1 MRRTI
6 VLAIVSILLVAAVIR
21 QPDATFQASL
31 QGLTLWWTIVFPG
44 LMPFFVL
51 FELMS
56 AFGVTTLAGQL
67 MEPLT
72 RKLLRL
78 PGTAGLAIAAGW
90 SGGYAAGSEATAA
103 LRRSGEVT
111 RAEGQRLLALAHM
124 PNPLFMIIVVG
135 VGFMKQ
141 PAYGFLAAIAI
152 WTSSLIPA
160 LVIAFKDRLISRAIS
175 KTHRESTE
183 TEQSPSS
190 EHSTAPHKLLARAA
204 SAMQE
209 AHDRDGR
216 SFGQALG
223 DATVSAVQKL
233 LAAGGII
240 IICAVIVR
248 LLEPLWDAASLLL
261 HLPHW
266 VLAALFESHLGAY
279 SVSSSFGANVS
290 AALPIAA
297 TAAALAWSGLG
308 AIAQTSAAIAGTD
321 LRLLPFLAAR
331 AVHAV
336 LAAALVLLLW
346 RPFTSL
352 LKQHA
357 GAMSAAHFDHTSLN
371 PSGASRWINDVFVFT
386 SDLTS
391 LWHYIPAA
399 LMVFALMILSAAILS
414 LPLRIKLKR

>member
-44 LMPFFVL
+44 LMPFLVL

-56 AFGVTTLAGQL
+56 AYGVTTLAGHL
-67 MEPLT
+67 MEPLM

-78 PGTAGLAIAAGW
+78 PGPAGLAIAAGW
-90 SGGYAAGSEATAA
+90 SGGYAVGSEAAAA
-103 LRRSGEVT
+103 LRRNGEVS
-111 RAEGQRLLALAHM
+111 RSEGQRLLALAHM

-141 PAYGFLAAIAI
+141 PAYAFLAAIAV

-160 LVIAFKDRLISRAIS
+160 LVLSFKDRLMSPTRQDTP
-175 KTHRESTE
+175 KGSTRPV
-183 TEQSPSS
+183 PSA
-190 EHSTAPHKLLARAA
+190 APRKLLSRAA
-204 SAMQE
+204 SAMQA

-223 DATVSAVQKL
+223 DATINAVQKL
-233 LAAGGII
+233 LVSGGII
-240 IICAVIVR
+240 IICAVVVR
-248 LLEPLWDAASLLL
+248 LLDPLWDVANFLL

-266 VLAALFESHLGAY
+266 VLPTLMESHLGAY
-279 SVSSSFGANVS
+279 SASSSFSANVS

-297 TAAALAWSGLG
+297 TAAGLAWSGLG
-308 AIAQTSAAIAGTD
+308 AIAQTSAAIQGTD
-321 LRLLPFLAAR
+321 LRLLPFIASR
-331 AVHAV
+331 AVHAL

-346 RPFTSL
+346 RPFRSL
-352 LKQHA
+352 IKQHA
-357 GAMSAAHFDHTSLN
+357 GATSAAHFDQTTVVPDSAN
-371 PSGASRWINDVFVFT
+371 RWINDVYIFT

-391 LWHYIPAA
+391 FWHYIPAA
-399 LMVFALMILSAAILS
+399 LLAFALMIMLAGLLS
-414 LPLRIKLKR
+414 LPLRIRFKR

>member
-44 LMPFFVL
+44 LMPFLVL
-51 FELMS
+51 FELMT
-56 AFGVTTLAGQL
+56 AFGVTTLAGHL

-72 RKLLRL
+72 RRLLRL
-78 PGTAGLAIAAGW
+78 PGQAALAIAAGW
-90 SGGYAAGSEATAA
+90 SGGYAAGSEATAL
-103 LRRSGEVT
+103 LRRNGEVT
-111 RAEGQRLLALAHM
+111 RSEGQRLLALAHM

-141 PAYGFLAAIAI
+141 PAYGLLAAIAI
-152 WTSSLIPA
+152 WTSSLLPA
-160 LVIAFKDRLISRAIS
+160 IALALKERLVPGRISITSRQ
-175 KTHRESTE
+175 STE
-183 TEQSPSS
+183 KSPK
-190 EHSTAPHKLLARAA
+190 HQHKLLARASA
-204 SAMQE
+204 AMQE
-209 AHDRDGR
+209 AHNRDGR

-223 DATVSAVQKL
+223 DATISSVQKL
-233 LAAGGII
+233 LSAGGII

-266 VLAALFESHLGAY
+266 VLAALLESHLGAY
-279 SVSSSFGANVS
+279 SVSSSFGATVS
-290 AALPIAA
+290 AALPVAA

-308 AIAQTSAAIAGTD
+308 AIAQTSAAIQGTD
-321 LRLLPFLAAR
+321 LRLMPFIAAR
-331 AVHAV
+331 AVHAI
-336 LAAALVLLLW
+336 LAAVLVLVLW
-346 RPFTSL
+346 RPFSSL
-352 LKQHA
+352 IKQHA
-357 GAMSAAHFDHTSLN
+357 GALSAAHFDNMSLIPDTAN
-371 PSGASRWINDVFVFT
+371 RWINDVLIHT

-399 LMVFALMILSAAILS
+399 LLTFALLILSAAVLS

>member
-44 LMPFFVL
+44 LMPFLVL

-56 AFGVTTLAGQL
+56 AFGVTTLAGHL

-78 PGTAGLAIAAGW
+78 PGPAGLAIAAGW

-111 RAEGQRLLALAHM
+111 RSEGQRLLALAHM

-160 LVIAFKDRLISRAIS
+160 LAIAFKDRLMSGASNR
-175 KTHRESTE
+175 TQRGSTE
-183 TEQSPSS
+183 KSTSSNPSA
-190 EHSTAPHKLLARAA
+190 APHKLLTRAA
-204 SAMQE
+204 AAMQE
-209 AHDRDGR
+209 AHDLDGR
-216 SFGQALG
+216 SFGKALG

-240 IICAVIVR
+240 IVCAVIVR

-279 SVSSSFGANVS
+279 SVSSSFNASVS

-336 LAAALVLLLW
+336 LAAVLVLLLW

-352 LKQHA
+352 IQKHA
-357 GAMSAAHFDHTSLN
+357 GALSAAHFDHTNLSTSSAN
-371 PSGASRWINDVFVFT
+371 RWINDVFIHT
-386 SDLTS
+386 SDLS
-391 LWHYIPAA
+391 SFWHYIPAA
-399 LMVFALMILSAAILS
+399 LLVFALMILSAALLS
-414 LPLRIKLKR
+414 LPLRFKLRR

>member
-44 LMPFFVL
+44 LMPFLVL

-56 AFGVTTLAGQL
+56 AFGVTTLAGHL

-78 PGTAGLAIAAGW
+78 PGSAGLAIAAGW
-90 SGGYAAGSEATAA
+90 SGGYAAGSEAAA
-103 LRRSGEVT
+103 TLRRSGEVT
-111 RAEGQRLLALAHM
+111 RSEGQRLLALAHM

-141 PAYGFLAAIAI
+141 PVYGFLAAIAV

-160 LVIAFKDRLISRAIS
+160 LVLSFKDRLMPRTRREKDEKSTSPNPPAPPRRLLS
-175 KTHRESTE
+175 K
-183 TEQSPSS
+183 
-190 EHSTAPHKLLARAA
+190 AA

-223 DATVSAVQKL
+223 DATISAVQKL
-233 LAAGGII
+233 LATGGII
-240 IICAVIVR
+240 IICAVVVR
-248 LLEPLWDAASLLL
+248 LLEPIWDAASLLL

-266 VLAALFESHLGAY
+266 VLAALMESHLGAY

-297 TAAALAWSGLG
+297 TAAGLAWSGLG
-308 AIAQTSAAIAGTD
+308 AIAQTSAAIQGTD
-321 LRLLPFLAAR
+321 LRLLPFIGSR
-331 AVHAV
+331 IVHAV
-336 LAAALVLLLW
+336 LAAVLVLLLW
-346 RPFTSL
+346 RPFGSL
-352 LKQHA
+352 IKKHA
-357 GAMSAAHFDHTSLN
+357 GAMSAAHFDQTTVVPDN
-371 PSGASRWINDVFVFT
+371 ANRWINDVFIHT
-386 SDLTS
+386 SDLAS
-391 LWHYIPAA
+391 FWHYIPVA
-399 LMVFALMILSAAILS
+399 LLAFALMIMSAALLS
-414 LPLRIKLKR
+414 LPLRIKFKR

>member
-44 LMPFFVL
+44 LMPFLVL

-56 AFGVTTLAGQL
+56 AFGVTTLAGHL

-78 PGTAGLAIAAGW
+78 PGPAGLAIAAGW
-90 SGGYAAGSEATAA
+90 SGGYAVGSEAAA
-103 LRRSGEVT
+103 TLRRSGEVS
-111 RAEGQRLLALAHM
+111 RSEGQRLLALAHM

-141 PAYGFLAAIAI
+141 PAYGFLAAIAV

-160 LVIAFKDRLISRAIS
+160 LVLSFKDRLTPQTRHDMA
-175 KTHRESTE
+175 KKST
-183 TEQSPSS
+183 SAVPSA
-190 EHSTAPHKLLARAA
+190 APRKLLSRAA
-204 SAMQE
+204 SAMQA

-223 DATVSAVQKL
+223 DATISAVQKL

-240 IICAVIVR
+240 IICAVVVR

-266 VLAALFESHLGAY
+266 VLAALMESHLGAY
-279 SVSSSFGANVS
+279 SASSSFSANVS

-297 TAAALAWSGLG
+297 TAAGLAWSGLG
-308 AIAQTSAAIAGTD
+308 AIAQTSAAIQGTD
-321 LRLLPFLAAR
+321 LRLLPFIASRVVHAILAA
-331 AVHAV
+331 V
-336 LAAALVLLLW
+336 LVLLLW
-346 RPFTSL
+346 RPFSSL
-352 LKQHA
+352 IKQHG
-357 GAMSAAHFDHTSLN
+357 GAMSAANFDQTALIPDSAN
-371 PSGASRWINDVFVFT
+371 RWINDVFIHA

-391 LWHYIPAA
+391 FWHYIPAA
-399 LMVFALMILSAAILS
+399 LLAFALLIVSAALVS
-414 LPLRIKLKR
+414 LPLRIKIKR